1 MPTRNYFQRM
11 GIYIAASFLCIAGA
25 LADSNDGTDAK
36 LNIILVMT
44 DDQGYGDLGCHG
56 HPLLKTPNL
65 DTLHAQSARFTSFHA
80 SPSCSPTRAA
90 LLSGQLP
97 FRNGITHTIL
107 ERERMALSATTI
119 AEVLKNGGYA
129 TGIFGKWHLGD
140 DDAYQPDQRGFEEVF
155 IHGGGII
162 GEAGYPG
169 SGADVPGNS
178 YFDPIIKHNGTF
190 VKTRGY
196 CTDVFFR
203 QTLGWIKAQKDAAK
217 PFFAYLSA
225 NAPHNPYI
233 VEDKYKQPYIG
244 QVPDQSAAFF
254 GMIANF
260 DENMGL
266 LMEKLDEWELSD
278 NTLLIFMTD
287 NGSAAGTY
295 NAGMKG
301 RKLSAH
307 EGGSRVPLFMRL
319 PGQIRPGV
327 DIDTLTRHVDIFPT
341 LAEFAD
347 IALPD
352 RRGLD
357 GQSLMPLLGNDPDI
371 KHDDR
376 LLFFHLGRWPKKD
389 APARFGT
396 GTPGPDAAKYKGF
409 AVRSKKWRMVGKGEL
424 YDMERDP
431 GETRNV
437 IADHPE
443 VAGELLVAYEKWWD
457 EVCPLMV
464 NEDESLDKKQPF
476 VEQFNK
482 QKTESGVPD
491 WIEPQI

>member
-1 MPTRNYFQRM
+1 MPTRNYFQRT
-11 GIYIAASFLCIAGA
+11 GIYIAVLFICIAGA
-25 LADSNDGTDAK
+25 RADSNDLAGTRP
-36 LNIILVMT
+36 NIILVMT

-56 HPLLKTPNL
+56 HPLLQTPNL
-65 DTLHAQSARFTSFHA
+65 DTLYAQSTRFTSFHA

-119 AEVLKNGGYA
+119 AEVLRNGGYA

-140 DDAYQPDQRGFEEVF
+140 EDAYQPDQRGFEEVF
-155 IHGGGII
+155 IHGGGSI

-169 SGADVPGNS
+169 SGADVPGNT
-178 YFDPIIKHNGTF
+178 YFDPVIKHNGTF
-190 VKTRGY
+190 VKTSGY

-203 QTLGWIKAQKDAAK
+203 QMLGWIKAQKDSGK
-217 PFFAYLSA
+217 PFFAYLPS

-244 QVPDQSAAFF
+244 KVSDQSASFF
-254 GMIANF
+254 GMIANI

-266 LMEKLDEWELSD
+266 LMEKLDEWELAD
-278 NTLLIFMTD
+278 KTLLIFMTD

-301 RKLSAH
+301 GKLSAH

-319 PGQIRPGV
+319 PGQIASGV

-341 LAEFAD
+341 LAEFAG
-347 IALPD
+347 IAPSGKL
-352 RRGLD
+352 RLE
-357 GQSLMPLLGNDPDI
+357 GQSLVPLLRNAPGTQ
-371 KHDDR
+371 HDDR
-376 LLFFHLGRWPKKD
+376 LLFFHLGRWPKQC
-389 APARFGT
+389 APGVFGA
-396 GTPGPDAAKYKGF
+396 GIPGPDAAKFTGF
-409 AVRSKKWRMVGKGEL
+409 AVRSKRWRLVGKNLL
-424 YDMERDP
+424 YDMQNDP
-431 GETRNV
+431 GEAQNV

-443 VAGELLVAYEKWWD
+443 VAGEMLAAYEAWWGQ
-457 EVCPLMV
+457 VRPFMV
-464 NEDESLDKKQPF
+464 NENETLNKNQPF

-482 QKTESGVPD
+482 QKTESGIPD
-491 WIEPQI
+491 WIAPQL

>member
-1 MPTRNYFQRM
+1 MPRRRSLQRI
-11 GIYIAASFLCIAGA
+11 GWCIAASFLCIAGA
-25 LADSNDGTDAK
+25 IADSNDGSDAK

-65 DTLHAQSARFTSFHA
+65 DTLHAQSTRFTSFHA

-140 DDAYQPDQRGFEEVF
+140 EDAYQPDQRGFEEVF

-203 QTLGWIKAQKDAAK
+203 QTLGWIKAQKDAGK

-244 QVPDQSAAFF
+244 QVPDPSAAFF

-301 RKLSAH
+301 KKLSAH

-319 PGQIRPGV
+319 PGQIASGV
-327 DIDTLTRHVDIFPT
+327 DIGTLTRHVDIFPT
-341 LAEFAD
+341 LADFAG
-347 IALPD
+347 IATPGNL
-352 RRGLD
+352 RLEGL
-357 GQSLMPLLGNDPDI
+357 SLVPLLSNAPATG
-371 KHDDR
+371 HDDR
-376 LLFFHLGRWPKKD
+376 LLFFHLGRWPKKCV
-389 APARFGT
+389 PGFGN
-396 GTPGPDAAKYKGF
+396 GTPGPDAAKYAGF
-409 AVRSKKWRMVGKGEL
+409 AVRSKKWRLVGKDLL
-424 YDMERDP
+424 YDMENDP
-431 GETRNV
+431 GETSNV

-443 VAGELLVAYEKWWD
+443 VAGEMLAAYEKWWGA
-457 EVCPLMV
+457 VRPFMV
-464 NEDESLDKKQPF
+464 NEDETLEKQQPF

-482 QKTESGVPD
+482 QKTESGIPD

>member
-1 MPTRNYFQRM
+1 MLKRRFLQRM
-11 GIYIAASFLCIAGA
+11 VLYIAPSCLLLAGA
-25 LADSNDGTDAK
+25 MADSHISTDAK
-36 LNIILVMT
+36 PNIILVMT

-65 DTLHAQSARFTSFHA
+65 DKLHAQSTRFTSFHA
-80 SPSCSPTRAA
+80 SPTCAPTRSA
-90 LLSGQLP
+90 LMSGQLP
-97 FRNGITHTIL
+97 FKNGITHTIL

-119 AEVLKNGGYA
+119 AEVLKSAGYA

-140 DDAYQPDQRGFEEVF
+140 EDAYQPDQRGFEEVF
-155 IHGGGII
+155 IHGGGGI
-162 GEAGYPG
+162 GQSYPG
-169 SGADVPGNS
+169 TCADVPGNT

-203 QTLGWIKAQKDAAK
+203 RTLGWIKEQKDSGK
-217 PFFAYLSA
+217 PFFAYLPV
-225 NAPHNPYI
+225 NAPHDPYI
-233 VEDKYKQPYIG
+233 VEDKYKTPYLG
-244 QVPDQSAAFF
+244 KVPDRSAAFF
-254 GMIANF
+254 SMIANF

-266 LMEKLDEWELSD
+266 MMDKLDEWNLST

-287 NGSAAGTY
+287 NGTAAGTY

-301 RKLSAH
+301 RKLSPH

-319 PGQIRPGV
+319 PGKIESGV

-341 LAEFAD
+341 LAEFAG
-347 IALPD
+347 IATSGELHLE
-352 RRGLD
+352 GL
-357 GQSLMPLLGNDPDI
+357 SLLPLLRNAPDT
-371 KHDDR
+371 KHNDR

-389 APARFGT
+389 APEQFGKGAT
-396 GTPGPDAAKYKGF
+396 GPDAAKYNGF
-409 AVRSKKWRMVGKGEL
+409 AVRSKKWRLVGKNEL
-424 YDMERDP
+424 YDMENDP

-437 IADHPE
+437 IADHPD
-443 VAGELLVAYEKWWD
+443 VARGMLAAYEAWWD
-457 EVCPLMV
+457 EVRPFMV
-464 NEDESLDKKQPF
+464 NEDESLDKPQPF

-491 WIEPQI
+491 WIEPTI

>member
-1 MPTRNYFQRM
+1 L
-11 GIYIAASFLCIAGA
+11 YIATSFLCIAGA
-25 LADSNDGTDAK
+25 IADSNDIADAK

-56 HPLLKTPNL
+56 HPFLKTPNL
-65 DTLHAQSARFTSFHA
+65 DTLHAQSTRFTSFHA

-119 AEVLKNGGYA
+119 AEVLKHGGYA

-140 DDAYQPDQRGFEEVF
+140 EDAYQPDQRGFDEVF

-162 GEAGYPG
+162 AEAGYPG

-190 VKTRGY
+190 VKTSGY

-203 QTLGWIKAQKDAAK
+203 QTLGWIKAQKDAGK

-244 QVPDQSAAFF
+244 KVPDQSAAFF
-254 GMIANF
+254 GMIANI

-266 LMEKLDEWELSD
+266 LMAKLDEWELSG

-301 RKLSAH
+301 KKLSAH

-319 PGQIRPGV
+319 PGQIASGV
-327 DIDTLTRHVDIFPT
+327 DIGTLTRHVDIFPT
-341 LAEFAD
+341 LADFAG
-347 IALPD
+347 IAIPGNL
-352 RRGLD
+352 RLEGL
-357 GQSLMPLLGNDPDI
+357 SLVPLLRGAPATM
-371 KHDDR
+371 HDDR

-389 APARFGT
+389 APGHERM
-396 GTPGPDAAKYKGF
+396 GTPGPDVAKYTGF
-409 AVRSKKWRMVGKGEL
+409 AVRSKQWRLVGKDLL
-424 YDMERDP
+424 YDIQNDP
-431 GETRNV
+431 GETQNV
-437 IADHPE
+437 IAAHPE
-443 VAGELLVAYEKWWD
+443 VAGEMLAAYEKWWGQ
-457 EVCPLMV
+457 VRPFMV
-464 NEDESLDKKQPF
+464 NENETLNKKQPF